1 MADDPN
7 GAPSPMNETGSF
19 DAGLAER
26 RVELLERRVQMLPAD
41 ARAEA
46 DALLAEMRAVLA
58 GLRRMAG
65 GPHALLEE
73 QAARRHA
80 EAARQREAFLAEAG
94 EILAGSLDYETTL
107 ASVARLTVPRVA
119 DSCIVYLVGDE
130 GGVQR
135 LAAAHADPE
144 KEELLRAVLASRPF
158 DPDAVSAP
166 VARALRTGDPE
177 LLPEIADADAGEERE
192 VAPRSLLVVPL
203 RIRERI
209 LGALSLGWDEA
220 GKYTP
225 DALWLARKLADR
237 AALAVE
243 NARLHR
249 EVQRASE
256 VKSEF
261 LAAMSHEFRTPL
273 TAILAYAELLV
284 SGIPQPVPDVPR
296 GHAERILAASEHLT
310 HLVEQVLTLSRI
322 EAERDEVRA
331 EPTDLAALARETAAL
346 IEPLARQKGLG
357 FAVVVPEAGATVTTD
372 ANKLRQVL
380 FNLLGNSVKFT
391 TRGAVRLTLHVA
403 DGSATFE
410 VRDTGRGMTAQEL
423 ERIWEPFWQAD
434 RPGMKRTP
442 GTGLG
447 LGISRR
453 LVSILGGEIRA
464 RSEPGRGSVFEVE
477 LKTERGAP

>member
-1 MADDPN
+1 
-7 GAPSPMNETGSF
+7 MNEPGSV
-19 DAGLAER
+19 DVEHAER
-26 RVELLERRVQMLPAD
+26 RVELLETRVQLLPAE
-41 ARAEA
+41 ARPEA
-46 DALLAEMRAVLA
+46 DVLLDELRATLA

-107 ASVARLTVPRVA
+107 ASVARLCVPRVA
-119 DSCIVYLVGDE
+119 DSCIVYLVGDD
-130 GGVQR
+130 GAVQR
-135 LAAAHADPE
+135 LGAAHADPC
-144 KEELLRAVLASRPF
+144 KEALLRAVLASRPF

-166 VARALRTGDPE
+166 IARALRTGEAE
-177 LLPEIADADAGEERE
+177 LLPEIEDAGPEGE

-209 LGALSLGWDEA
+209 LGALSLGWDEP
-220 GKYTP
+220 GRYTP

-249 EVQRASE
+249 EVRRASE

-284 SGIPQPVPDVPR
+284 SGIPEPIAEVPR
-296 GHAERILAASEHLT
+296 GHAERIVGASRHLT
-310 HLVEQVLTLSRI
+310 HLVEQVLSLSRI
-322 EAERDEVRA
+322 ESGRDELRA
-331 EPTDLAALARETAAL
+331 APTDLAALARDTAAL
-346 IEPLARQKGLG
+346 VEPLARQKGLEL
-357 FAVVVPEAGATVTTD
+357 AVEVPEEGATVVTD
-372 ANKLRQVL
+372 ADKLRQVL

-391 TRGAVRLTLHVA
+391 AEGAVRLTLHTG
-403 DGSATFE
+403 DGTATFE
-410 VRDTGRGMTAQEL
+410 VRDTGRGMTPQEM

-434 RPGMKRTP
+434 RPGMKRTA

-447 LGISRR
+447 LGITKR
-453 LVSILGGEIRA
+453 LVAILGGEIRA
-464 RSEPGRGSVFEVE
+464 RSEAGRGSVFEVE
-477 LKTERGAP
+477 LRTEGGAH

>member
-1 MADDPN
+1 
-7 GAPSPMNETGSF
+7 MNEPGG
-19 DAGLAER
+19 AEIELAER
-26 RVELLERRVQMLPAD
+26 RVELLETRVQLLAAD
-41 ARAEA
+41 ARPEA
-46 DALLAEMRAVLA
+46 DALLDELRATLA
-58 GLRRMAG
+58 ALRRMAG

-107 ASVARLTVPRVA
+107 ASVARLCVPRVA
-119 DSCIVYLVGDE
+119 DSCIVYLVGD
-130 GGVQR
+130 GGGQVQR
-135 LAAAHADPE
+135 LGAAHADPR
-144 KEELLRAVLASRPF
+144 KEELMRAVLAARPF
-158 DPDAVSAP
+158 DPHAVSAP
-166 VARALRTGDPE
+166 IARALRTGEAE
-177 LLPEIADADAGEERE
+177 LLPEIEDAGAEGE

-209 LGALSLGWDEA
+209 LGALSLGWDEP

-225 DALWLARKLADR
+225 DAVWLARKLADR

-273 TAILAYAELLV
+273 TAILAYAELLA
-284 SGIPQPVPDVPR
+284 SGIPEPIAEVPR
-296 GHAERILAASEHLT
+296 GHAERIVGAAQHLT

-322 EAERDEVRA
+322 EAERDAVDA
-331 EPTDLAALARETAAL
+331 APTDLAALARETAAL
-346 IEPLARQKGLG
+346 IEPLARQKGLE
-357 FAVVVPEAGATVTTD
+357 FEVEVPAEGATLVTD

-391 TRGAVRLTLHVA
+391 TEGAVRLSLRTRN
-403 DGSATFE
+403 GTATFE
-410 VRDTGRGMTAQEL
+410 VRDTGRGMTPQEM

-434 RPGMKRTP
+434 RPGMKRTA

-447 LGISRR
+447 LGITRR
-453 LVSILGGEIRA
+453 LVAILGGEIRA
-464 RSEPGRGSVFEVE
+464 RSEAGRGSVFEVE
-477 LKTERGAP
+477 LRTERGAS

>member
-1 MADDPN
+1 MNDP
-7 GAPSPMNETGSF
+7 ASF
-19 DAGLAER
+19 D
-26 RVELLERRVQMLPAD
+26 VELLEMRVQALPAE

-46 DALLAEMRAVLA
+46 DALLEEMRAALA
-58 GLRRMAG
+58 TLRRMAG

-119 DSCIVYLVGDE
+119 DSCIVYLVGDD

-135 LAAAHADPE
+135 LAAAHADPH

-158 DPDAVSAP
+158 DPHAVSAP
-166 VARALRTGDPE
+166 IARALRTGEPE
-177 LLPEIADADAGEERE
+177 LLPEIDEVGPEGE

-203 RIRERI
+203 RTRERI

-284 SGIPQPVPDVPR
+284 SGIPQPIPDVPR
-296 GHAERILAASEHLT
+296 GHAERILAAAEHLT

-322 EAERDEVRA
+322 EAERDAVEA
-331 EPTDLAALARETAAL
+331 KPTDLAALARDTAAL
-346 IEPLARQKGLG
+346 IEPLARQKGLE
-357 FAVVVPEAGATVTTD
+357 FAVEVPEEGATATTD

-391 TRGAVRLTLHVA
+391 TEGAVRLALHVA
-403 DGSATFE
+403 DGTATFE
-410 VRDTGRGMTAQEL
+410 VRDTGRGMTAEEL

-453 LVSILGGEIRA
+453 LVEILGGEIRA
-464 RSEPGRGSVFEVE
+464 RSEPGRGSVFQVE
-477 LKTERGAP
+477 LKTERGTP